1 MSQIYGVAMGVK
13 RGPCQAE
20 NCSHCPRYEAAD
32 DVGEGGGPCS
42 NCGHFPAL
50 HQNLGADETEP
61 GAEEEKIF
69 YDDPD
74 PLGLLKEP
82 GNSETAE
89 EIEARK
95 QLQDLCE
102 WSIAGNEIRFL
113 ERLGS
118 GRSAKVYKG
127 LYRDQV
133 VAIKVLKPILDRK
146 ELHNFKC
153 ELDIMSSVHSSH
165 VVRFYGGCLQP
176 KICLVMEYC
185 SNGSLY
191 HLFQRKELE
200 FNWTLYFRLAL
211 ETVEGVLALHNH
223 TPTIV
228 HRDLKSLNLLVNGDY
243 SVKVCDFG
251 LSRVIQSSQDESTLG
266 KLRGTYAYSAPE
278 VYKGDKYS
286 SKADVFSLGIILWEG
301 IARMFTGEYQRPY
314 KEYNYR
320 IDFQIIIQSAKHGVR
335 PKLGLDITPD
345 SLRTLITRCWNAS
358 PAERPET
365 ADVLAMLQ
373 EIKEEYE
380 THAAEWDALVGS
392 LAGVVPASN
401 HKANVKAI
409 TTPPSPVVVSP
420 PLPAATPTPAIAA
433 PTATK
438 WEHKTLEE
446 LFPEESNGAGDEVPL
461 RAPKREERKSSLLRR
476 NSKKYNKPQDA
487 APLKEDG
494 KLEIEVTG
502 TWKSTVDW
510 RDEDAFDDEKKKGK
524 FSGIKSFFGGN
535 KKKKG

>member
-1 MSQIYGVAMGVK
+1 MGVK

-50 HQNLGADETEP
+50 HQHLGLDETEP

-127 LYRDQV
+127 LYRDQE

-153 ELDIMSSVHSSH
+153 ELDIMSSVHSPH
-165 VVRFYGGCLQP
+165 VVQFYGGCLQP

-185 SNGSLY
+185 SHGSLY
-191 HLFQRKELE
+191 HLFQRKELD
-200 FNWTLYFRLAL
+200 FNWTLFFRLAL

-228 HRDLKSLNLLVNGDY
+228 HRDLKSLNLLVNSDY

-251 LSRVIQSSQDESTLG
+251 LSRVVQSSQDESTLG

-278 VYKGDKYS
+278 VYKGEKYS

-301 IARMFTGEYQRPY
+301 IARVFTGEYQRPY

-345 SLRTLITRCWNAS
+345 SLRTLITRCWN
-358 PAERPET
+358 PLPGERPET
-365 ADVLAMLQ
+365 AEVLHLLQ
-373 EIKEEYE
+373 EIKKEYE
-380 THAAEWDALVGS
+380 ANKEAWDGLIGS
-392 LAGVVPASN
+392 LAGTVPASN
-401 HKANVKAI
+401 HKANVKAV

-420 PLPAATPTPAIAA
+420 PRPAATPAPAISAA
-433 PTATK
+433 PTTR
-438 WEHKTLEE
+438 WEHKTFEE
-446 LFPEESNGAGDEVPL
+446 LFPEENGSTDSTSVPV
-461 RAPKREERKSSLLRR
+461 RPKREGKGSLLRR
-476 NSKKYNKPQDA
+476 NSKKYNKPTPET
-487 APLKEDG
+487 PLKEDG

-524 FSGIKSFFGGN
+524 FSGIKNFFGT